1 MNRHRDCWRELVLG
15 AALVLAAHG
24 GVSVALAQRVPPK
37 LDVPEVAKPDATRPE
52 VAKPEAMRPE
62 VAKPVQAA
70 EELIAAKKFPEALV
84 KLREAEGIADRSPYE
99 NYAIERTRGVA
110 AAGSDDMAT
119 SVKAFEAVLATGKT
133 PPADYPRIVDALAR
147 TYFRMGDYPKAAAWA
162 ERSVKE
168 GGSDPQMNVLR
179 VKALYLAGDYAT
191 TATELRPMIDAD
203 EKAGTPPPLEQ
214 LQLLA
219 SSYVKLNDNAG
230 YVAALEKLLAHYPKK
245 EYWADAIRRVET
257 KPGFAEAL
265 LLDVLRLQAA
275 TGSLST
281 AAQYMAM
288 AQLALKA
295 GFPAEARRIVD
306 QGFASGVLGAGPD
319 AELQRRLRDTAAK
332 QVAED
337 ERMLVQNAKDAGAAN
352 DGTPLVNVGYAMV
365 SAGQFDKGLALMEQG
380 LEKGVGSRPEAA
392 KLHLAIA
399 YLAAGQKAKAIAM
412 FKSVQG
418 SDGTTDLARLWLIHA
433 QRSSS

>member
-1 MNRHRDCWRELVLG
+1 MNRHRGCWRELAFRAVLV
-15 AALVLAAHG
+15 AALAAG
-24 GVSVALAQRVPPK
+24 GAFSAALAQPVVER
-37 LDVPEVAKPDATRPE
+37 PDT
-52 VAKPEAMRPE
+52 MRPE

-70 EELIAAKKFPEALV
+70 EELIGAKKFQDALV
-84 KLREAEGIADRSPYE
+84 KLRAADSIADRTPYE

-110 AAGSDDMAT
+110 AAGAGDMGT
-119 SVKAFEAVLATGKT
+119 SVKAFEAVLASGKT
-133 PPADYPRIVDALAR
+133 PPADAPRIVDALAR

-162 ERSVKE
+162 ARSVKE
-168 GGSDPQMNVLR
+168 GGADPQMRVLR
-179 VKALYLAGDYAT
+179 IKALYLAEDYAT
-191 TATELRPMIDAD
+191 TAAELRPLIDAD
-203 EKAGTPPPLEQ
+203 EKAGVAPPLEQ

-219 SSYVKLNDNAG
+219 SCYVKLNDNAG
-230 YVAALEKLLAHYPKK
+230 YVFALEKLLAHYPKK

-257 KPGFAEAL
+257 RPGFAETL
-265 LLDVLRLQAA
+265 LLDVLRLQEA

-295 GFPAEARRIVD
+295 GFPAEAKRIVD
-306 QGFASGVLGAGPD
+306 RGFAAGALGTGPD
-319 AELQRRLRDTAAK
+319 ADLQRRLRETAAK

-337 ERMLVQNAKDAGAAN
+337 ERMLAQNAKDASAQK
-352 DGTPLVNVGYAMV
+352 DGMPLVNVGYAMV

-380 LEKGVGSRPEAA
+380 LEKGLGSGAEAA

-412 FKSVQG
+412 FKAVQG

-433 QRSSS
+433 QRSAS